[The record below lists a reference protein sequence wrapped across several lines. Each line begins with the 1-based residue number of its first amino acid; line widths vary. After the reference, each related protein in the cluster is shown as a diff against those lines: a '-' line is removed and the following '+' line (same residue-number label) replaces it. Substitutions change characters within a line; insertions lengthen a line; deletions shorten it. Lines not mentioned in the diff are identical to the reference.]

1 MSRLFLLLLLVACE
15 PKATEEQLVRQC
27 QDRGGTPDLRGPVK
41 CEMPQEQIQD
51 AYAGAPVRHD

>member
-15 PKATEEQLVRQC
+15 PQPTEEQLVRQC

-41 CEMPQEQIQD
+41 CEMPQEKIQGAD
-51 AYAGAPVRHD
+51 AGAR